1 MARSILENNYKA
13 SGSIKKP
20 ERTFATGE
28 FDTMQPRTESGITS
42 NAKKPLFDKIL
53 IANR

>member
-1 MARSILENNYKA
+1 MLDNNYGA
-13 SGSIKKP
+13 SGSIKKL

-28 FDTMQPRTESGITS
+28 LHALQRQTEKTESGITS
-42 NAKKPLFDKIL
+42 SSRKPLFDKIL